1 MKDWKRINK
10 IYLVI
15 WLGSLIL
22 LVTAIMGPKLLFVI
36 QDNYQISKI
45 RQGKHLS
52 LSVDAYNNSYRG
64 LKDRM
69 TEFAA
74 GLTQGTKYYVTGTD
88 YKMNEDFFVILEN
101 VLGEKQVTAFER
113 WGMEPYIL
121 FEELE
126 MWGYDAEE
134 WKKYVIYD
142 DFMEDGTTAIVAT
155 AWYIELLTFD
165 DYRIKVLA
173 DTESNTIY
181 YIQIEY
187 AVAELEETEKT
198 EKEASNVENE
208 AYVDTDAVHIIKKD
222 MFPFFMIW
230 NDYYEA
236 DDITD
241 EEAMMKAVIDS
252 LAMEEEVYITYN
264 LKYGNNH
271 LQWEMGGEDNFFYMG
286 IKELGQLI
294 PELQ

>member
-1 MKDWKRINK
+1 MKDRKQINK
-10 IYLVI
+10 KYLVI

-22 LVTAIMGPKLLFVI
+22 LVIAIMGPKLLFVL
-36 QDNYQISKI
+36 QDNYQIGKI

-88 YKMNEDFFVILEN
+88 YKMNEDFFGILEK
-101 VLGEKQVTAFER
+101 VLGEEQATAFEM

-121 FEELE
+121 LE
-126 MWGYDAEE
+126 DLEKWGYDTEE

-142 DFMEDGTTAIVAT
+142 DFMEDGTTAIIAT
-155 AWYIELLTFD
+155 AWYIELLTAD
-165 DYRIKVLA
+165 DCRIKILA

-181 YIQIEY
+181 YIQFEHM
-187 AVAELEETEKT
+187 VAELEEKKKT
-198 EKEASNVENE
+198 EKQETYVGNE
-208 AYVDTDAVHIIKKD
+208 SFVITDAGSVIKGD
-222 MFPFFMIW
+222 IFQMFMIW
-230 NDYYEA
+230 NYYYEA
-236 DDITD
+236 DEMN
-241 EEAMMKAVIDS
+241 EEEVMKTIMNTYS
-252 LAMEEEVYITYN
+252 MENEVYITYGLN
-264 LKYGNNH
+264 YGNNY

-286 IKELGQLI
+286 IKEFGQLI

>member
-1 MKDWKRINK
+1 MKDRKQINK
-10 IYLVI
+10 KYLVI

-22 LVTAIMGPKLLFVI
+22 LVIAIMGPKLLFVL
-36 QDNYQISKI
+36 QDNYQIGKI

-88 YKMNEDFFVILEN
+88 YKMNEDFFGILEK
-101 VLGEKQVTAFER
+101 VLGEEQATAFEM

-121 FEELE
+121 LE
-126 MWGYDAEE
+126 DLEKWGYDTEE

-142 DFMEDGTTAIVAT
+142 DFMEDGTTAIIAT
-155 AWYIELLTFD
+155 AWYIELLTAD
-165 DYRIKVLA
+165 DCRIKILA

-181 YIQIEY
+181 YIQFEHM
-187 AVAELEETEKT
+187 VAELEEKKKT
-198 EKEASNVENE
+198 EKQETYVGNE
-208 AYVDTDAVHIIKKD
+208 SFVITDAGSVIKGD
-222 MFPFFMIW
+222 MFQMFMIW
-230 NDYYEA
+230 NYYYEA
-236 DDITD
+236 DEMN
-241 EEAMMKAVIDS
+241 EEDVMKTIIETYS
-252 LAMEEEVYITYN
+252 MENEVYITYGLN
-264 LKYGNNH
+264 YGNNY

-286 IKELGQLI
+286 IKEFGQLI